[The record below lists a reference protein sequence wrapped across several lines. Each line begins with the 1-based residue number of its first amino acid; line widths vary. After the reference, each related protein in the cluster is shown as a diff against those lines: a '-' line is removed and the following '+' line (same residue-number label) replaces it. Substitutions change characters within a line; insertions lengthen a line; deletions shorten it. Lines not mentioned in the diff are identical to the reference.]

1 MHEGLGMGSTAM
13 VKGWERGGVD
23 EHARL
28 ERAPGAAHA
37 CWLTC
42 SPSSWIT
49 GGVESACEPMMQT
62 GLSTVEHAEVSR
74 ATVVGVMGMVLRG
87 SLHDRCCAEAV
98 CAAADLS
105 EDPSCQQ
112 SKN

>member
-74 ATVVGVMGMVLRG
+74 AAVVGVMGMVMGRSCFIG
-87 SLHDRCCAEAV
+87 ERWRDV

>member
-1 MHEGLGMGSTAM
+1 MGSTAM

-49 GGVESACEPMMQT
+49 GGVESANEPVMQT
-62 GLSTVEHAEVSR
+62 GLNTVEHAEVSG
-74 ATVVGVMGMVLRG
+74 AAVVGVMGMVLR
-87 SLHDRCCAEAV
+87 SYYFLCSSVEAV
-98 CAAADLS
+98 CAAAGLS
-105 EDPSCQQ
+105 EEPSCQQ
-112 SKN
+112 SKT

>member
-1 MHEGLGMGSTAM
+1 MHEGLGIGSTAM
-13 VKGWERGGVD
+13 VNRQKRGGVD

-37 CWLTC
+37 WWLTC

-74 ATVVGVMGMVLRG
+74 AAVVGGMGMVLRG
-87 SLHDRCCAEAV
+87 SLSECCWVEAV

-112 SKN
+112 CKS

>member
-1 MHEGLGMGSTAM
+1 MHEGLGIGSTAM
-13 VKGWERGGVD
+13 VNRRKRGGVD

-37 CWLTC
+37 WWLTC

-49 GGVESACEPMMQT
+49 GGVESACERMMQT

-74 ATVVGVMGMVLRG
+74 AAVVGVMGMVLRG
-87 SLHDRCCAEAV
+87 SPYVGSRWEAV
-98 CAAADLS
+98 GAAADLS

-112 SKN
+112 CKS